1 MLKCN
6 DPLCRAC
13 GEPLPPEVLAQRIA
27 AATSTVKTGRP
38 SLIAVA
44 LIVGVIIA
52 LGKVIGAIIIAYF

>member
-6 DPLCRAC
+6 DPSCRAC
-13 GEPLPPEVLAQRIA
+13 GEPLPPVVLAQRIA
-27 AATSTVKTGRP
+27 AATSTVKTGRSSP
-38 SLIAVA
+38 IAVA